1 MEPFPSDTCPFLI
14 GVAVLALALVGWL
27 VYRNL
32 KDEDEF
38 EHDLDD
44 PKQEI
49 EKHSKDDKT

>member
-1 MEPFPSDTCPFLI
+1 MEPFPSDKFPFLI